1 MTKLYALLAAASIGF
16 MGYQDWRGA
25 SMFGTRPQGEGL
37 FGGKSSGMMRG
48 PDGRL
53 IRTHTYNHK

>member
-16 MGYQDWRGA
+16 MGYQDWRGV
-25 SMFGTRPQGEGL
+25 SMFGTRAEGESL
-37 FGGKSSGMMRG
+37 FGGKRSGMMRG

-53 IRTHTYNHK
+53 IRTHSYNHK